1 MKFQALLLGLF
12 VSLPLFAQDSG
23 DSAFLAARDGF
34 RAGNRAKLDRAAE
47 QIGKHA
53 LAPYVENYQLRMN
66 MEQGDSAAM
75 RDFLARQEGSYVAE
89 KLRADWIRRLG
100 KRGEWSEIVVEYPNL
115 LAPDADATCYY
126 RQALLAGGDKAPL
139 DEAQQLWLT
148 MPEPSDACRP
158 LFEALIRDNR
168 VTVDDLW
175 ARARRQFEANR
186 TGPAKVTLAAL
197 PASQAVDVKA
207 LDKLLSS
214 PMGYLAKQPAG
225 WSGSRSGREL
235 TALAIQ
241 RIASNDPRAA
251 ASELEQRQDRMQASE
266 REWAWSQIALQAAK
280 KHYSADA
287 VAWFARAGQIPLS
300 DEGYQWKV
308 RAALRIHD
316 WGVVLATI
324 SEMPPALAAQPEWVY
339 WLGRAYKAG
348 GLTSEADAQFEK
360 IAGQFNFYG
369 NLADEEL
376 GRKIVI
382 PAKAKAP
389 SAEEQKAARSNPG
402 IRRALAFFALEMRT
416 EGVREWNWS
425 LRGMDDREL
434 LAVADLAKRNQ
445 IWDRAINTA
454 DRTKGEHDFAL
465 RFLAPY
471 GDQVRSAARNESL
484 DDAWVYGLMRQES
497 RFITGARSNVGAS
510 GLMQLM
516 PATAKWVA
524 KKIGLKD
531 YNHGRVNDTEINVLL
546 GTSYMRLVMENLDN
560 HPVLTSAAYNAGPG
574 RAKKWRADQPLEGA
588 IYAETIPFNETRDYV
603 KKVMSNSVYYSM
615 EFTGRPDSL
624 KARLGVVGARV
635 VDTPKDA
642 DLP

>member
-197 PASQAVDVKA
+197 PASQAVDVKT
-207 LDKLLSS
+207 LDKLLAS
-214 PMGYLAKQPAG
+214 PMGYLAKQPAS
-225 WSGSRSGREL
+225 WSSSRSGREL

-241 RIASNDPRAA
+241 DDGSL
-251 ASELEQRQDRMQASE
+251 ASEGLELFIGQELVLHTDIARDRA
-266 REWAWSQIALQAAK
+266 QAAK
-280 KHYSADA
+280 
-287 VAWFARAGQIPLS
+287 
-300 DEGYQWKV
+300 
-308 RAALRIHD
+308 
-316 WGVVLATI
+316 
-324 SEMPPALAAQPEWVY
+324 
-339 WLGRAYKAG
+339 
-348 GLTSEADAQFEK
+348 
-360 IAGQFNFYG
+360 
-369 NLADEEL
+369 
-376 GRKIVI
+376 
-382 PAKAKAP
+382 
-389 SAEEQKAARSNPG
+389 
-402 IRRALAFFALEMRT
+402 
-416 EGVREWNWS
+416 
-425 LRGMDDREL
+425 
-434 LAVADLAKRNQ
+434 LAVRLLHWLVEGGAVTYTQTL
-445 IWDRAINTA
+445 TGPS
-454 DRTKGEHDFAL
+454 GETLILTPQDDG
-465 RFLAPY
+465 R
-471 GDQVRSAARNESL
+471 QVL
-484 DDAWVYGLMRQES
+484 VTGGS
-497 RFITGARSNVGAS
+497 R
-510 GLMQLM
+510 
-516 PATAKWVA
+516 
-524 KKIGLKD
+524 
-531 YNHGRVNDTEINVLL
+531 
-546 GTSYMRLVMENLDN
+546 
-560 HPVLTSAAYNAGPG
+560 
-574 RAKKWRADQPLEGA
+574 
-588 IYAETIPFNETRDYV
+588 
-603 KKVMSNSVYYSM
+603 
-615 EFTGRPDSL
+615 
-624 KARLGVVGARV
+624 
-635 VDTPKDA
+635 
-642 DLP
+642 